1 METEKETMKKKF
13 KLILF
18 DMDGTLLNGRS
29 IYHIAEKKGFSDQL
43 SAVLCSTKQPFEKSL
58 QIAQLL
64 KGMNEKELLE
74 IFRQIPLQDHVELI
88 LSFLREKQIKTA
100 LVTDGYQRFAND
112 LKKRLGLDYAFANR
126 LIIKNQVVTGDL
138 LFQNKDLLRSSDGKI
153 YSINKQ
159 SVLDFLCM
167 ILDISADEVIAVG
180 DGVVDVDMI
189 NAAGMGVAYHAPA
202 EVQSQAA
209 LVTDDLRSIVT
220 YIEG

>member
-1 METEKETMKKKF
+1 
-13 KLILF
+13 
-18 DMDGTLLNGRS
+18 
-29 IYHIAEKKGFSDQL
+29 
-43 SAVLCSTKQPFEKSL
+43 
-58 QIAQLL
+58 
-64 KGMNEKELLE
+64 MNEKELLE